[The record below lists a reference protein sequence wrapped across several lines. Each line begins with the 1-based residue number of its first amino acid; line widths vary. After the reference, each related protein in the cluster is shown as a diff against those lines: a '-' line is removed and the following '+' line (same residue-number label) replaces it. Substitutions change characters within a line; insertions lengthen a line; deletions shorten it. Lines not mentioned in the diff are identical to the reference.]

1 MIERIEKV
9 AVIGSGVMGS
19 QIAAHLANA
28 GLSVL
33 LLDIVPEGAKDP
45 NVVAKGAIEKL
56 IKMDPAPFM
65 HKSFVNRITAGN
77 LRDDL
82 NKLAEVDWII
92 EAVIENPIIKSD
104 LYKKID
110 VVRKKG
116 SIVSSNTSTIPLAV
130 LTGGQ
135 SEDFASDFLITHF
148 FNPPRYMRLLE
159 LVVGPRTR
167 ADAVAIIRETC
178 DEVLGKGVI
187 ACKDT
192 PGFIA
197 NRIGTY
203 WMERAVYA
211 AMDLGVTVEEADA
224 VCSKPFNMPK
234 TGVFGLIDLVGLD
247 LMPKIAQSFL
257 DTLPKEDAYRAL
269 HRDVPMFKKMIA
281 DGYTGRK
288 GKGGFY
294 RINREGGGKTKE
306 AINLSTGEYTKAS
319 DSKLPQLEAAGKNLS
334 KLCEGSDKI
343 SQFAWICLRD
353 GLSYAASLVPQIA
366 NDIVAVDEAM
376 RFGYNWGDGPFEL
389 IDRLGVDWFIERLRR
404 ENLRVPE
411 LLQKAAG
418 KGFYKTIQG
427 KLHYLTTSGE
437 FQPVKRAAG
446 VLLLSDVKRA
456 AEKPVFKTGS
466 ASLWDVG
473 DGVLCAEYHS
483 KMNTIDPD
491 IFKTLQEACKII
503 PASNGQYKALVIHN
517 EGSNFSVG
525 ANLGLALFAINIA
538 SWDTVELLIKEGQ
551 NTYRQLRYAPFPV
564 VSVTHNMA
572 LGGGCELQ
580 LHMDAVVAHAET
592 YTGLVEAGVGVI
604 PGWGGCAQLLGRAYH
619 AAQRP
624 GLFGGP
630 IPALAQI
637 FEQIATA
644 KVSRSAFEA
653 RDMMILLDGQHKI
666 TFNVDRLLNDAKKI
680 ALDLSKDYKAPQPY
694 TYRLPGPPGKAAI
707 NLSVSAMKAVGK
719 VTPHD
724 EVVVDVLADVLTG
737 GNTNIIKLMTEDDIY
752 KMEFDG
758 FMKLIRTPGS
768 IARIECMLETGKPLR
783 N

>member
-28 GLSVL
+28 GLSVM
-33 LLDIVPEGAKDP
+33 LLDIVPDGAKDP

-65 HKSFVNRITAGN
+65 HRDFAKRVSPGN

-82 NKLAEVDWII
+82 NKLGEVDWII
-92 EAVIENPIIKSD
+92 EAIIENPVIKSD

-110 VVRKKG
+110 GVRKRG
-116 SIVSSNTSTIPLAV
+116 SIVSSNTSTIPLGV

-135 SEDFASDFLITHF
+135 SDEFAADFLITHF

-159 LVVGPRTR
+159 LVVGPKTR
-167 ADAVAIIRETC
+167 PDAAALIRQTC
-178 DEVLGKGVI
+178 DEILGKGVI

-211 AMDLGVTVEEADA
+211 AMDLGVSVEEADA

-247 LMPKIAQSFL
+247 LMPKIAQSFM

-269 HRDVPMFKKMIA
+269 HRDVPLFKKMIA

-294 RINREGGGKTKE
+294 RINREGGGKIKE
-306 AINLSTGEYTKAS
+306 AINLSTGEYAKAS
-319 DSKLPQLEAAGKNLS
+319 DSKLPQLEAVGKNLA

-343 SQFAWICLRD
+343 SQFAWTCLRD
-353 GLSYAASLVPQIA
+353 GLTYAASLVPQIA
-366 NDIVAVDEAM
+366 DDIVAVDEAM
-376 RFGYNWGDGPFEL
+376 RFGYNWGDGPFEM

-404 ENLRVPE
+404 DNIRVPD

-418 KGFYKTIQG
+418 NGFYKTIQG
-427 KLHYLTTSGE
+427 KLHYLSTAGE
-437 FQPVKRAAG
+437 FQPVKRANG

-456 AEKPVFKTGS
+456 SEKPVFKTGS
-466 ASLWDVG
+466 ASLWDIG
-473 DGVLCAEYHS
+473 DGILCAEYHS
-483 KMNTIDPD
+483 KMNAIDPD

-503 PASNGQYKALVIHN
+503 PASNGKYKALVIHN

-538 SWDTVELLIKEGQ
+538 SWETIEQLVKEGQ

-564 VSVTHNMA
+564 VSVMHNMA
-572 LGGGCELQ
+572 LGGGCEVH

-592 YTGLVEAGVGVI
+592 YTGLVEVGVGVI
-604 PGWGGCAQLLGRAYH
+604 PGWGGCAQLLGRAYR
-619 AAQRP
+619 ASQRK
-624 GLFGGP
+624 GP
-630 IPALAQI
+630 IPALAQV

-653 RDMMILLDGQHKI
+653 RDMMILLDGQSKI

-680 ALDLSKDYKAPQPY
+680 ALDLTKNYKAPEPY

-724 EVVVDVLADVLTG
+724 EVVVDTLADILTG
-737 GNTNIIKLMTEDDIY
+737 GKTNIIKLMTEDDIY

-768 IARIECMLETGKPLR
+768 IARIETMLETGKPLR

>member
-28 GLSVL
+28 GLSVM
-33 LLDIVPEGAKDP
+33 LLDIVPDGAKDP

-65 HKSFVNRITAGN
+65 HRDFAKRVSPGN

-82 NKLAEVDWII
+82 NKLGEVDWII
-92 EAVIENPIIKSD
+92 EAIIENPVIKSD

-110 VVRKKG
+110 GVRKKG
-116 SIVSSNTSTIPLAV
+116 SIVSSNTSTIPLGV

-135 SEDFASDFLITHF
+135 SDEFAADFLITHF

-159 LVVGPRTR
+159 LVVGPKTR
-167 ADAVAIIRETC
+167 ADATTLIRKTC

-187 ACKDT
+187 SCKDT

-211 AMDLGVTVEEADA
+211 AMDLGVSVEEADA

-257 DTLPKEDAYRAL
+257 DTLPKEDPYRAL
-269 HRDVPMFKKMIA
+269 HRDVPLFKKMIA

-294 RINREGGGKTKE
+294 RINREGGGKVKE
-306 AINLSTGEYTKAS
+306 AINLSTGEYAKAS
-319 DSKLPQLEAAGKNLS
+319 DSKLPQLEAAGKNLG

-343 SQFAWICLRD
+343 SQFAWTCLRD
-353 GLSYAASLVPQIA
+353 GLTYAASLVPQIA
-366 NDIVAVDEAM
+366 DDIVAVDEAM
-376 RFGYNWGDGPFEL
+376 RFGYNWGEGPFEL

-404 ENLRVPE
+404 DNVRVPE

-418 KGFYKTIQG
+418 KGFYKTING
-427 KLHYLTTSGE
+427 KLHYLTTSGD
-437 FQPVKRAAG
+437 FQPVKRASG

-456 AEKPVFKTGS
+456 SEKPVFKTGS
-466 ASLWDVG
+466 ASLWDIG

-483 KMNTIDPD
+483 KMNAIDPD

-503 PASNGQYKALVIHN
+503 PASNGKYKALVIHN

-538 SWDTVELLIKEGQ
+538 SWETIEQLVKEGQ

-564 VSVTHNMA
+564 VSVMHNMA
-572 LGGGCELQ
+572 LGGGCEVH

-592 YTGLVEAGVGVI
+592 YTGLVEVGVGVI

-619 AAQRP
+619 ASQRK
-624 GLFGGP
+624 GP
-630 IPALAQI
+630 IPALAQV

-653 RDMMILLDGQHKI
+653 RDMMILLDGKSKI
-666 TFNVDRLLNDAKKI
+666 TFNVDRLLNDAKTI
-680 ALDLSKDYKAPQPY
+680 ALDLSKNYKAPEPY

-724 EVVVDVLADVLTG
+724 EVVVDVLADILTG
-737 GNTNIIKLMTEDDIY
+737 GKTNIIKLMTEDDIY

-768 IARIECMLETGKPLR
+768 IARIETMLETGKPLR